1 MSLLHPILCGPE
13 FSWRA
18 YSCMAQRKSSKQ
30 KTRAMHA
37 CWLPQARSAWQA
49 PVSPSIFNTLL
60 ARQAKCINKEP
71 L

>member
-1 MSLLHPILCGPE
+1 
-13 FSWRA
+13 
-18 YSCMAQRKSSKQ
+18 
-30 KTRAMHA
+30 MHA
-37 CWLPQARSAWQA
+37 CWLPQARSAWQP

>member
-1 MSLLHPILCGPE
+1 
-13 FSWRA
+13 
-18 YSCMAQRKSSKQ
+18 
-30 KTRAMHA
+30 MHA